1 MAIMQ
6 TRGRDSRQAGTRS
19 GTGHRVRV
27 SKTAH
32 STHRQAV

>member
-19 GTGHRVRV
+19 GTGHRV